1 MDLNTYEASQEPLRQ
16 LARNYRRSAP
26 CFARLALSPART
38 VDFKHTLRMGAA
50 GHDAA
55 AFIFRRSRDTSKD

>member
-26 CFARLALSPART
+26 CFAGLALSPART
-38 VDFKHTLRMGAA
+38 VDFKQALRMGA

-55 AFIFRRSRDTSKD
+55 AFIFRRSGDISKD